1 MFKVVS
7 SNKMQFEQNG
17 KSFDYDIYELEYQTQ
32 ISTKQITIV
41 VDFKNEEITGD
52 IVAHGSWYNLTLE
65 ECLDYI
71 ELIDKPIRNFD
82 QIIEKNIRT
91 YKVQVR
97 EILDRV
103 VEVKAV
109 SEQQAVDDVTSQY
122 QSEKIVLDSED
133 MIVSAIT
140 IYDDK

>member
-71 ELIDKPIRNFD
+71 ELIDKPMQFQN
-82 QIIEKNIRT
+82 NM
-91 YKVQVR
+91 
-97 EILDRV
+97 L
-103 VEVKAV
+103 
-109 SEQQAVDDVTSQY
+109 
-122 QSEKIVLDSED
+122 
-133 MIVSAIT
+133 
-140 IYDDK
+140 

>member
-82 QIIEKNIRT
+82 EIIEKNIRT

-109 SEQQAVDDVTSQY
+109 SEQHAVDDITRQY
-122 QSEKIVLDSED
+122 QSEKIILDSED

>member
-41 VDFKNEEITGD
+41 VDLKNEETTGD

>member
-109 SEQQAVDDVTSQY
+109 SEQHAVDDITRQY
-122 QSEKIVLDSED
+122 QSEKIILDSED

>member
-52 IVAHGSWYNLTLE
+52 IVAHGNWYDLTIE
-65 ECLDYI
+65 ECLEYI
-71 ELIDKPIRNFD
+71 EIIDKPIRNFD
-82 QIIEKNIRT
+82 HIIDKNIRT

-122 QSEKIVLDSED
+122 QSEKIILDSED

>member
-1 MFKVVS
+1 M
-7 SNKMQFEQNG
+7 
-17 KSFDYDIYELEYQTQ
+17 
-32 ISTKQITIV
+32 
-41 VDFKNEEITGD
+41 
-52 IVAHGSWYNLTLE
+52 
-65 ECLDYI
+65 
-71 ELIDKPIRNFD
+71 IDKPIRNFD
-82 QIIEKNIRT
+82 HIIDKNIRT

-122 QSEKIVLDSED
+122 QSEKIILDSED